1 MKRDQSARSGPMPA
15 APVVDSGP
23 APWREMILQSMDA
36 AERCCKSH
44 PQPVTG
50 PCSVRSMWV
59 GVRSMCSVRLPGR
72 VFAPGHRRTGR
83 TAPRQRF
90 PSSPGLR
97 CRIRVFLHAI
107 PGRWRPVVLAG
118 IAPGGGRWGA
128 MTGWL
133 HGARAALASMV
144 SGRRTGFGT
153 TRGSSTSPRRLTAA
167 AGSSDSSG
175 TIAGRRSPVAGRRSL
190 EIVRPHVAVARP
202 LRPRW
207 SSFRHPPAPSFRAF
221 PSPSTTVSFT
231 PSRRR
236 APLVGLLRVAHRL
249 RRSLAAALLSLP
261 GAEAAVAAG
270 RGGGSEGT
278 NLPPVPPRPGR
289 DAGGDILKRLRLA

>member
-1 MKRDQSARSGPMPA
+1 MCGVIARRSSEVEEEIFCARIVPSCPARRRASPGVCADKCTPMVARCPESGNGCRRA
-15 APVVDSGP
+15 LG
-23 APWREMILQSMDA
+23 A
-36 AERCCKSH
+36 AERCRKSH

-50 PCSVRSMWV
+50 PCSVSSMWV
-59 GVRSMCSVRLPGR
+59 GVRSMCSARLPGR

-90 PSSPGLR
+90 PSSPEFR

-128 MTGWL
+128 MAGWL

-175 TIAGRRSPVAGRRSL
+175 IIAGRRSPVA
-190 EIVRPHVAVARP
+190 
-202 LRPRW
+202 
-207 SSFRHPPAPSFRAF
+207 
-221 PSPSTTVSFT
+221 
-231 PSRRR
+231 
-236 APLVGLLRVAHRL
+236 
-249 RRSLAAALLSLP
+249 
-261 GAEAAVAAG
+261 
-270 RGGGSEGT
+270 
-278 NLPPVPPRPGR
+278 
-289 DAGGDILKRLRLA
+289 